1 MSAMSVLQT
10 PPSSPQRFEE
20 DDTTSSGSHQKT
32 NDVQQGKIEAP
43 ETLPPTPRYECDDVE
58 LHATENGTSTTNDAA
73 DHQADPPLERTEE
86 LKALHGDTEVGGLE
100 VSLTPPSTPPTHE
113 GKEDK
118 TEDVVSAV
126 GTGKAQDKRTIT
138 KENEDDPF
146 STGVIADHTTPA
158 EDTKASLSSES
169 FEHSEKDEQKETDHV
184 TTAVETT
191 DSSYEELEQV
201 EGAKV
206 EIPPSK
212 AEAKE
217 PPVLSPAKVT
227 QSILSTSVQQQPV
240 QQIRVITPGYE
251 SARFRCQGTTVHGKQ
266 CKLRMNCR
274 HHLASNRKVL
284 LETALAGHP
293 QYLCRGVT
301 KAMTLCKNPAQSCGH
316 PEHRGERGITKGDV
330 FREHLSTHI
339 RTLANKKLYFI
350 TERDANIE
358 LVKGWPAGPVGPNF
372 RHQLV
377 SQDLYP
383 TNARPEVRTKIR
395 ACIDSFVQ
403 KAEEITSSYEKY
415 IRQSIFHAIHEHLI
429 DLKSA
434 KCFLRDDEKTLRPFA
449 TGYVYFVIYIPGSF
463 LYYDEDCE
471 NQVEA
476 LHDVVDHLVREIKI
490 EDWIQALYTLKPLQ
504 EFFKELVV

>member
-240 QQIRVITPGYE
+240 QQIRVITPG
-251 SARFRCQGTTVHGKQ
+251 
-266 CKLRMNCR
+266 
-274 HHLASNRKVL
+274 
-284 LETALAGHP
+284 
-293 QYLCRGVT
+293 
-301 KAMTLCKNPAQSCGH
+301 
-316 PEHRGERGITKGDV
+316 
-330 FREHLSTHI
+330 
-339 RTLANKKLYFI
+339 
-350 TERDANIE
+350 
-358 LVKGWPAGPVGPNF
+358 
-372 RHQLV
+372 
-377 SQDLYP
+377 
-383 TNARPEVRTKIR
+383 
-395 ACIDSFVQ
+395 
-403 KAEEITSSYEKY
+403 
-415 IRQSIFHAIHEHLI
+415 QSIFHAIHEHLI

-463 LYYDEDCE
+463 LYYDEDFISNHCVVIKNGVSRNVNGRFKGRDGHEKRCGIDPKYRRSFPDETNPNGVPFAWLLESILHCFSRAHQFTFQCNRPTCDTRHEEMFLYKLLPGE

>member
-201 EGAKV
+201 EGAK
-206 EIPPSK
+206 
-212 AEAKE
+212 
-217 PPVLSPAKVT
+217 
-227 QSILSTSVQQQPV
+227 
-240 QQIRVITPGYE
+240 
-251 SARFRCQGTTVHGKQ
+251 
-266 CKLRMNCR
+266 
-274 HHLASNRKVL
+274 HLV
-284 LETALAGHP
+284 
-293 QYLCRGVT
+293 
-301 KAMTLCKNPAQSCGH
+301 
-316 PEHRGERGITKGDV
+316 
-330 FREHLSTHI
+330 
-339 RTLANKKLYFI
+339 
-350 TERDANIE
+350 
-358 LVKGWPAGPVGPNF
+358 
-372 RHQLV
+372 
-377 SQDLYP
+377 
-383 TNARPEVRTKIR
+383 
-395 ACIDSFVQ
+395 
-403 KAEEITSSYEKY
+403 
-415 IRQSIFHAIHEHLI
+415 

-463 LYYDEDCE
+463 LYYDEDCT
-471 NQVEA
+471 
-476 LHDVVDHLVREIKI
+476 HI
-490 EDWIQALYTLKPLQ
+490 EPLRRYQ
-504 EFFKELVV
+504 EWSEQKRKWPI